1 MYLGVLYVTLQLE
14 PEVTSSDREKLLRSL
29 RDKLKHAFGQRMTVR
44 TDGESAVMVAFFDE
58 GFTRA
63 KLRSDEILEKI
74 EGSGEARVEFS
85 QSQVFSWFDG
95 SFQECASDEDDDDE
109 NENEDGQTIR
119 YAQPEDED
127 VQRPRLIPSRFSR
140 RPLKSPVRR

>member
-1 MYLGVLYVTLQLE
+1 MYLGVLYVTLDLE

-29 RDKLKHAFGQRMTVR
+29 RDKLKNAFGQRMTVR

-58 GFTRA
+58 GYART
-63 KLRSDEILEKI
+63 KLRCDEILEKI
-74 EGSGEARVEFS
+74 EGSGEARVDFS

-95 SFQECASDEDDDDE
+95 SFQECVSDEENDDE
-109 NENEDGQTIR
+109 EENDDGQTIR
-119 YAQPEDED
+119 YAQPEDEE

-140 RPLKSPVRR
+140 KPMKPPVRR